1 MHTLFASKR
10 EGIGDA
16 FLLFFSGDYN
26 MNLLYYLKEASTT
39 FSVRG
44 QTIDIL
50 GFVYHMVSV

>member
-1 MHTLFASKR
+1 
-10 EGIGDA
+10 
-16 FLLFFSGDYN
+16 
-26 MNLLYYLKEASTT
+26 MNLLHYLKEALTT